1 MQVEATLL
9 KSVISGG
16 AATKIIALGV
26 GDEISDS
33 ELQDIASP
41 PYDRNVIHVNDFH
54 SLSDVEDDVRDNVCR
69 GKHFPMVS

>member
-1 MQVEATLL
+1 MQEEATLL

-26 GDEISDS
+26 GDEITES

-41 PYDRNVIHVNDFH
+41 PYDRNVIHVNDFN
-54 SLSDVEDDVRDNVCR
+54 SLSDVEDDVREDVCR
-69 GKHFPMVS
+69 GKHFPVS